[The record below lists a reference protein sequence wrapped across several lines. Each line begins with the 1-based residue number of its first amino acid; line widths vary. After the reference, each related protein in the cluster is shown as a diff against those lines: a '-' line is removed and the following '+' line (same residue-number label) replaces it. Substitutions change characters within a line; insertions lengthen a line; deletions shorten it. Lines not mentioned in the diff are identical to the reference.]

1 MSSTDEHT
9 EDDEHTG
16 DGPADDEHTG
26 DAPTDDDRKPR
37 GTLFIMILFLIMLV
51 AMWSWVYFEM
61 IAA

>member
-9 EDDEHTG
+9 EDDETG
-16 DGPADDEHTG
+16 DAPADTEHTE

>member
-1 MSSTDEHT
+1 MATTEEHT
-9 EDDEHTG
+9 DDAA
-16 DGPADDEHTG
+16 ADDE
-26 DAPTDDDRKPR
+26 RKPR